1 MQENLTTLIKKD
13 YCIVMKFR
21 ETLKDELIFKNIQSK
36 ELASRTG
43 ISLHTI
49 NHYLTQNGNSP
60 SAENAYKI
68 AKVLCVSVEYL
79 LTGKTSDSDTE
90 INPRIKNII
99 HQLNYLEDEDLCLLE
114 KLLIR
119 FKKNS

>member
-1 MQENLTTLIKKD
+1 
-13 YCIVMKFR
+13 MKFR

-49 NHYLTQNGNSP
+49 NHYLTQNGTSP

-68 AKVLCVSVEYL
+68 AKALGVSVEYL
-79 LTGKTSDSDTE
+79 LTGKKTDTTTD
-90 INPRIKNII
+90 INPKIKNIL
-99 HQLNYLEDEDLCLLE
+99 QYLNFIDDEDICLLE
-114 KLLIR
+114 KIILRL
-119 FKKNS
+119 KK